1 MNIKR
6 GILKCSKALI
16 QYLYEW
22 LKTGKL
28 SPATMAAPVI
38 EFVAGW
44 NVVQTLGEGAFG
56 EVKLLI
62 NQDTGE
68 AVAMKIVDLNK
79 HPDAVEAV
87 RKEVCLHRILKHQN
101 VIKFF
106 GSRKENQMQYMFLE
120 YAVGGELFDRIEPD
134 IGMPPDQAQKYFR
147 DLINGVEYLHLQGV
161 THRDIKPEN
170 LLLDA
175 NDILKITDF
184 GMATL
189 YRYNGKER
197 ELDRK
202 CGTKPYMA
210 PEVLLRPYNAEPA
223 DIWSCGVN
231 YPGMSPPF
239 HAPSSCHGKT
249 KTVLNTVPRYR
260 ANISAIKSHSWLV
273 KDFQKCGISAP
284 QAASDRNATPKNKR
298 ICSVLDSSS
307 PELTSVDDVS
317 TRFTCSQPDP
327 HTAFGNQSF
336 ESTVPK
342 VVPPSMSFSQ
352 PVNPDHLFLSTQLSQ
367 GTQTCHGSQTPL
379 QKLVRRMTRV
389 LVITSLED
397 TIKHLEALFMK
408 MNYSYKSHSTNVL
421 TVTTVD
427 RRGAQLVLK
436 ANILDM
442 GSHILVDFRLS
453 KGCGLDFKRQFLKIK
468 DGLSHIL
475 VKGPVTWSMA
485 LATNTLPA

>member
-1 MNIKR
+1 
-6 GILKCSKALI
+6 
-16 QYLYEW
+16 
-22 LKTGKL
+22 
-28 SPATMAAPVI
+28 MAAPVI

-87 RKEVCLHRILKHQN
+87 RKEVCLHKILKHQN
-101 VIKFF
+101 IIKFF
-106 GSRKENQMQYMFLE
+106 GSRKEDQMQYMFLE

-147 DLINGVEYLHLQGV
+147 DLINGV
-161 THRDIKPEN
+161 
-170 LLLDA
+170 
-175 NDILKITDF
+175 
-184 GMATL
+184 
-189 YRYNGKER
+189 ER

-239 HAPSSCHGKT
+239 HVPSSCHGKI

-260 ANISAIKSHSWLV
+260 ANIAAIKSHSWLV

-284 QAASDRNATPKNKR
+284 QAASDRKSTPKNKR

-327 HTAFGNQSF
+327 HTTFGNQSF
-336 ESTVPK
+336 ESSVPK

-352 PVNPDHLFLSTQLSQ
+352 PANPDHLFLSTQLSQ

-397 TIKHLEALFMK
+397 TLKHLEALFMK

>member
-1 MNIKR
+1 
-6 GILKCSKALI
+6 
-16 QYLYEW
+16 
-22 LKTGKL
+22 
-28 SPATMAAPVI
+28 MAAPVI

-223 DIWSCGVN
+223 DIWSCGVVLVALLAGELPWDEPTFSCPEFLSWKDKDSN
-231 YPGMSPPF
+231 FISESPWKKIDNL
-239 HAPSSCHGKT
+239 ALSLLRK
-249 KTVLNTVPRYR
+249 VLNTVPRYR

-284 QAASDRNATPKNKR
+284 QTASDRNATPKNKR